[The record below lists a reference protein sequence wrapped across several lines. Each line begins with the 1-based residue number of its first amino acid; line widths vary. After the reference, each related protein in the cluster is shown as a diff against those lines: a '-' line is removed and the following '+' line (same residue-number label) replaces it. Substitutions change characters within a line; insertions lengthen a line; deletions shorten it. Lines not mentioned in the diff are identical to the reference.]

1 MFAYT
6 LSLVAGVSMEGRGL
20 VLSTVGVAILA
31 YAQNRLDN
39 AIHFWLDSL
48 DFTVETVVEAIDAP
62 GRRPTIRF
70 TGMDQQTKRA
80 VKLNRR
86 ISMLGWAL
94 TLVGFVLQ
102 LWPVL
107 GKHVPTAALL
117 LITFPAPLS

>member
-48 DFTVETVVEAIDAP
+48 DFTVETVV
-62 GRRPTIRF
+62 
-70 TGMDQQTKRA
+70 
-80 VKLNRR
+80 
-86 ISMLGWAL
+86 
-94 TLVGFVLQ
+94 
-102 LWPVL
+102 
-107 GKHVPTAALL
+107 
-117 LITFPAPLS
+117 